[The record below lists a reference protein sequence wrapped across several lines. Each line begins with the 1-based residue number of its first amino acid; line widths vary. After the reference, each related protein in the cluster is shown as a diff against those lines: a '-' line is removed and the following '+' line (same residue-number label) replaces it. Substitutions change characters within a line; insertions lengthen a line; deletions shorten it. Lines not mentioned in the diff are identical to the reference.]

1 MSNPEDAGSP
11 TQPAPD
17 LPRTD
22 LSRTDR
28 SGADRPGEAPSGTGR
43 SGAAPSGVASSGVA
57 SSGVA
62 SSGTGRRAFLRGAL
76 GAGVAGVAVGAGGG
90 AGVALAGRAN
100 AAPAADPVVPFHG
113 VHQAGI
119 TTPVQPHA
127 LHVAFD
133 VLATNRAE
141 LTDLFRT
148 LTERARFLT
157 AGGTPPDPG
166 ISAPPTDSGV
176 LGPTVPADRLTV
188 TVGVGA
194 SLFDDRYGLAARKP
208 AGLTPMVTFPNDH
221 LDPAES
227 HGDLSVQ
234 LCADNRD
241 TVVHALRDLA
251 RHTRGAMQVRWRYE
265 GFNSPPR
272 PAGTPRNLM
281 GFKDG
286 TSNLD
291 VNDAALMDKM
301 VWVPQQTDQRWT
313 AGGSYQ
319 VVRRIRMLVE
329 FWDRVSINEQENMF
343 GRRRDSGAPL
353 DGNAEY
359 DVPNFAADPIGSAI
373 PLTSHIRRANPRTA
387 QSDDSRI
394 LRRPYNYDRGVDNV
408 GNLDMG
414 LVFVC
419 YQQDLQRQFEAV
431 QKRLADEPLG
441 DYIQPVG
448 GGYFLALPGVQDAD
462 DHLGRGLLA

>member
-1 MSNPEDAGSP
+1 MTNADDAP
-11 TQPAPD
+11 RPA
-17 LPRTD
+17 
-22 LSRTDR
+22 
-28 SGADRPGEAPSGTGR
+28 ADRTGTGRSDPERGGTGR
-43 SGAAPSGVASSGVA
+43 SGAGHSTPARGGAD
-57 SSGVA
+57 
-62 SSGTGRRAFLRGAL
+62 RRAFLRGAL
-76 GAGVAGVAVGAGGG
+76 TAGIAGVAVGAGGG
-90 AGVALAGRAN
+90 VGIARAEQAD
-100 AAPAADPVVPFHG
+100 AAPAVEPVVPFHG
-113 VHQAGI
+113 SHQAGI
-119 TTPVQPHA
+119 TTPRQPHA
-127 LHVAFD
+127 VHVSFD
-133 VLATNRAE
+133 VVAANRAE
-141 LTDLFRT
+141 LADLLKT

-194 SLFDDRYGLAARKP
+194 SLFDERYGLARRKP
-208 AGLTPMVTFPNDH
+208 AGLTRMVTFPNDH

-241 TVVHALRDLA
+241 TVVHALRDIA

-272 PAGTPRNLM
+272 PSGTPRNLM

-301 VWVPQQTDQRWT
+301 VWLPEATDQPWA

-329 FWDRVSINEQENMF
+329 FWDRISINEQENMF
-343 GRRRDSGAPL
+343 GRRRDTGAPL
-353 DGNAEY
+353 DGNDEH
-359 DVPNFAADPIGSAI
+359 DLPNFAADPIGSAI
-373 PLTSHIRRANPRTA
+373 PLTSHIRRANPRTP
-387 QSDDSRI
+387 QSDESRM

-414 LVFVC
+414 LIFVC
-419 YQQDLQRQFEAV
+419 YQQDLHRQFEAI
-431 QKRLADEPLG
+431 QKRLADEPLV

-448 GGYFLALPGVQDAD
+448 GGYFLILPGVQDSA
-462 DHLGRGLLA
+462 DHLGRELLA

>member
-1 MSNPEDAGSP
+1 MTKD
-11 TQPAPD
+11 
-17 LPRTD
+17 
-22 LSRTDR
+22 
-28 SGADRPGEAPSGTGR
+28 SGTD
-43 SGAAPSGVASSGVA
+43 
-57 SSGVA
+57 
-62 SSGTGRRAFLRGAL
+62 RRAFLRGAL
-76 GAGVAGVAVGAGGG
+76 SAGAAGLAVGAGGG
-90 AGVALAGRAN
+90 AGIALSSRAQ
-100 AAPAADPVVPFHG
+100 AASVQDPVVAFHG
-113 VHQAGI
+113 VHQAGV
-119 TTPVQPHA
+119 TTPAQPHS

-133 VLATNRAE
+133 VLAADRAE
-141 LTDLFRT
+141 LTELLKT
-148 LTERARFLT
+148 LTERTRFLT

-208 AGLTPMVTFPNDH
+208 KSLTQMPTFPNDH

-227 HGDLSVQ
+227 HGDLSIQ

-251 RHTRGAMQVRWRYE
+251 RHTRGAMQIRWRYE
-265 GFNSPPR
+265 GFTSPPR

-291 VNDAALMDKM
+291 VNDQALMDKM
-301 VWVPQQTDQRWT
+301 VWVRNADQPW
-313 AGGSYQ
+313 AQGGTYQ

-343 GRRRDSGAPL
+343 GRRRDTGAPL
-353 DGNAEY
+353 DGNSEY
-359 DVPNFAADPIGSAI
+359 DVPNFAADPIGAAI

-419 YQQDLQRQFEAV
+419 YQQDLQRQFETV
-431 QKRLADEPLG
+431 QNRLADEPLV

-448 GGYFLALPGVQDAD
+448 GGYFLILPGVRDSA

>member
-1 MSNPEDAGSP
+1 MSEK
-11 TQPAPD
+11 
-17 LPRTD
+17 
-22 LSRTDR
+22 
-28 SGADRPGEAPSGTGR
+28 AD
-43 SGAAPSGVASSGVA
+43 
-57 SSGVA
+57 
-62 SSGTGRRAFLRGAL
+62 RRAFLRGAL
-76 GAGVAGVAVGAGGG
+76 TAGVAGVAIGAGGG
-90 AGVALAGRAN
+90 ALVGRAD
-100 AAPAADPVVPFHG
+100 ATPAADPVVPFHG

-119 TTPVQPHA
+119 TTPAQPHA
-127 LHVAFD
+127 VHVAFD
-133 VLATNRAE
+133 VLAANRAE
-141 LTDLFRT
+141 LTELLKT

-176 LGPTVPADRLTV
+176 LGPDVPADRLTV

-208 AGLTPMVTFPNDH
+208 KGLTPMTTFPNDH

-227 HGDLSVQ
+227 HGDLSIQ

-301 VWVPQQTDQRWT
+301 VWIQQSDQPWT
-313 AGGSYQ
+313 VGGSFQ

-343 GRRRDSGAPL
+343 GRRRDTGAPL
-353 DGNAEY
+353 DGNHEN

-373 PLTSHIRRANPRTA
+373 PLTSHIRRANPRTP

-431 QKRLADEPLG
+431 QQRLADEPLV

-448 GGYFLALPGVQDAD
+448 GGYFLVLPGVQNTD
-462 DHLGRGLLA
+462 DHFGRGLLT

>member
-1 MSNPEDAGSP
+1 M
-11 TQPAPD
+11 
-17 LPRTD
+17 TD
-22 LSRTDR
+22 
-28 SGADRPGEAPSGTGR
+28 PKEQE
-43 SGAAPSGVASSGVA
+43 
-57 SSGVA
+57 
-62 SSGTGRRAFLRGAL
+62 GTGRRAFLRGAL
-76 GAGVAGVAVGAGGG
+76 GAGVAGVAVGTTGGI
-90 AGVALAGRAN
+90 ALSGKAT
-100 AAPAADPVVPFHG
+100 AAAAVPVVPFHG
-113 VHQAGI
+113 VHQAGV
-119 TTPVQPHA
+119 TTPVQPEA
-127 LHVAFD
+127 IHVSFD
-133 VLATNRAE
+133 VLAENRAE
-141 LTDLFRT
+141 LTDLFKT

-176 LGPTVPADRLTV
+176 LGPEVPADRLTV

-194 SLFDDRYGLAARKP
+194 SLFDGRYGLAARKP
-208 AGLTPMVTFPNDH
+208 KGLTPMKTFPNDH
-221 LDPAES
+221 LDPTES
-227 HGDLSVQ
+227 HGDLSIQ
-234 LCADNRD
+234 LGADNRD

-251 RHTRGAMQVRWRYE
+251 RHTRGAMQIRWRYE

-291 VNDAALMDKM
+291 ANDAALMDKM
-301 VWVPQQTDQRWT
+301 VWIQQSDQPW
-313 AGGSYQ
+313 AQGGSYQ

-343 GRRRDSGAPL
+343 GRRRDTGAPL
-353 DGNAEY
+353 DGNDEH

-387 QSDDSRI
+387 QSDESRI

-431 QKRLADEPLG
+431 QTRLADEPLV

-448 GGYFLALPGVQDAD
+448 GGYFLVLPGVQNVD
-462 DHLGRGLLA
+462 DHFARGLLA